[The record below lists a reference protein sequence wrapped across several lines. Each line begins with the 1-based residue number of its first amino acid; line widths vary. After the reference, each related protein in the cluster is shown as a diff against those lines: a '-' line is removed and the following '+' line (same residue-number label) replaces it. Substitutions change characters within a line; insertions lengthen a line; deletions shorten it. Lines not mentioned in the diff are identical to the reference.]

1 MMAIIA
7 AQKSNLSLNKI
18 LGVIPKIRSVE
29 GRLEKI
35 GNIKNKSKVILDYAH
50 TPDALKISLLSL
62 REQFPNKKIV
72 VLFGCGGNRDQNK
85 RSKMGKIASLYADQ
99 IYLTDDNP
107 RLENPN
113 KISAKERVKS
123 FDEIYAKYASQ
134 KAEEQASRCS
144 QCGVPFCQVHC
155 PLHNNIPDWLKLT
168 AEDRMQEAF
177 EISSSTNNMPEICG
191 RICPQDRLCEGNC
204 VIEQSGHGTVT
215 IGSIEKYITDKAW
228 EEGWVKNIEPVE
240 ERNQSVGIIGS
251 GPAGLAAAEELRKK
265 GFQVT
270 IYDRYDRPGG
280 LLIYGIPN
288 FKLEKDIVIRRTNRL
303 KESGIKFELNCDIGK
318 DITFEDIKIK
328 HDAVLIATGVYKFR
342 EINLN
347 TSNFNNVVPALDFLI
362 ASNKTGL
369 KDKVEDFTNGRLNA
383 NGKNVV
389 VIGGGD
395 TAMDCV
401 RTAVRQGAKSVK
413 CLYRRDKTNMPGS
426 QREVQNAIEEG
437 VDFQWLTLPTEYSG
451 NGSLKNVRTVLMQL
465 GEPDES
471 GRRKPEPKEGTEKD
485 LDVDLAIEALG
496 FEPENLPKLFDN
508 NDLTVTRWG
517 TLKINYKNMMTS
529 IDGVFA
535 AGDIVRGASLVVWGI
550 KDGRDA
556 AKNINEYLENNFSD
570 QNNFNKKA
578 VNA

>member
-1 MMAIIA
+1 ML
-7 AQKSNLSLNKI
+7 KFTKI
-18 LGVIPKIRSVE
+18 NQENP
-29 GRLEKI
+29 
-35 GNIKNKSKVILDYAH
+35 
-50 TPDALKISLLSL
+50 
-62 REQFPNKKIV
+62 
-72 VLFGCGGNRDQNK
+72 
-85 RSKMGKIASLYADQ
+85 GKIA
-99 IYLTDDNP
+99 P
-107 RLENPN
+107 E
-113 KISAKERVKS
+113 KRVKS
-123 FDEIYAKYASQ
+123 FNEIYAKYAAQ

-168 AEDRMQEAF
+168 AEDRMEEAF

-215 IGSIEKYITDKAW
+215 IGSIEKYITDTAW
-228 EEGWVKNIEPVE
+228 DNGWVKNIKPTE
-240 ERNQSVGIIGS
+240 EKNYSVGIIGS
-251 GPAGLAAAEELRKK
+251 GPAGLAAGEELRKK
-265 GFQVT
+265 GYQIT

-288 FKLEKDIVIRRTNRL
+288 FKLEKDIVTRRTQRL
-303 KESGIKFELNCDIGK
+303 KDSGIKFQLNCNIGT
-318 DITFEDIKIK
+318 DITFAEINKK
-328 HDAVLIATGVYKFR
+328 HQALLIATGVYKFR

-347 TSNFNNVVPALDFLI
+347 QSNFNNVVPALDFLV

-369 KDKVEDFTNGRLNA
+369 KDKVDDFLNGRLNA
-383 NGKNVV
+383 SGKNVI

-437 VDFQWLTLPTEYSG
+437 VDFKWLTLPKKYSG
-451 NGSLKNVRTVLMQL
+451 NGSLNSVETVLMQL

-471 GRRKPEPKEGTEKD
+471 GRRRPEPKEGTEQNLEAD
-485 LDVDLAIEALG
+485 LVIEALG
-496 FEPENLPKLFDN
+496 FEPEDLPKLFDN
-508 NDLTVTRWG
+508 DNLTVTRWG

-529 IDGVFA
+529 LDGVFA

-556 AKNINEYLENNFSD
+556 ASNIHRYLENKFELSKD
-570 QNNFNKKA
+570 SQR
-578 VNA
+578 NALNGK